1 MCYLCR
7 QWYVTDADK
16 TMLIIMDIVRMEI
29 QDLFAKIVE
38 ELFKFELIDT

>member
-7 QWYVTDADK
+7 QWYVTDADQ

-38 ELFKFELIDT
+38 ELFKFEPIDT